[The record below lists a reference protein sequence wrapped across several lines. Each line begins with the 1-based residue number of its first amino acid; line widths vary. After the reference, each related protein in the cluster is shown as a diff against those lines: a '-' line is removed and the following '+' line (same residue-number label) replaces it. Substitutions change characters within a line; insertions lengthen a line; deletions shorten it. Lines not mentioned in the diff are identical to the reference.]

1 MLNSIFELLIKGT
14 PAGIDS
20 DPKHVFDGDL
30 TTRASGTYLAQV
42 NDEYAIYNLTTPIP
56 VTSSV
61 GVRIGGLRQAWE
73 FTINKG
79 RPDEFT
85 APVITGTS
93 TAAYSFDFTGDV
105 YSLHLKITS
114 TDGSVFSVYGALV
127 DGDYLVDSD
136 VPAASAYGNNLFQ
149 TWLEWNGVVVLRDSN
164 PEDVEKFNAIKAA
177 LVQYE
182 SERIEF
188 QQLMVDALVAAGF
201 TTNQIAAY
209 IDEE

>member
-1 MLNSIFELLIKGT
+1 MVSFAICAVE
-14 PAGIDS
+14 
-20 DPKHVFDGDL
+20 VDG
-30 TTRASGTYLAQV
+30 
-42 NDEYAIYNLTTPIP
+42 
-56 VTSSV
+56 
-61 GVRIGGLRQAWE
+61 
-73 FTINKG
+73 
-79 RPDEFT
+79 
-85 APVITGTS
+85 
-93 TAAYSFDFTGDV
+93 
-105 YSLHLKITS
+105 KI
-114 TDGSVFSVYGALV
+114 LV
-127 DGDYLVDSD
+127 DTD
-136 VPAASAYGNNLFQ
+136 AAIAEAYGNNLFQ